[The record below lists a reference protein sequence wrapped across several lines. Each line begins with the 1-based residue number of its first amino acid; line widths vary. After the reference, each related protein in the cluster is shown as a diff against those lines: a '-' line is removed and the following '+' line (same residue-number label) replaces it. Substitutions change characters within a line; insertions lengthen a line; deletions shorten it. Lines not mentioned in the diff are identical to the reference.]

1 METIQAKRIV
11 VDKGVR
17 KTIAAETGANPVTI
31 RTALAGNIKTA
42 LHVRIREAAKNHGG
56 VEI

>member
-1 METIQAKRIV
+1 METIQAKKIV

-42 LHVRIREAAKNHGG
+42 LHVRIREAAKNHEG

>member
-1 METIQAKRIV
+1 METIQAKKIV

-17 KTIAAETGANPVTI
+17 KALAAETGASPATI